1 MAYKYPGVA
10 PTSNTLWNDDPN
22 NKIINYAEQVKDAE
36 VDWNDYYYIDDN
48 GNTVY
53 PLSSKGNLDKF
64 QSKLNEIFLTHYTDF
79 QKFLNT
85 KGIEG
90 VIDTWKDVEEFLQNI
105 TDDETM
111 TLMKLIG
118 DIQEASG
125 QLNIRM
131 SESIPGMM
139 EAITRTETPEI
150 SKSHIDEETGA
161 INIVYTF
168 E

>member
-1 MAYKYPGVA
+1 MAQMNI
-10 PTSNTLWNDDPN
+10 SNLLWNDTKEA
-22 NKIINYAEQVKDAE
+22 KIALAQQIFDNINWD
-36 VDWNDYYYIDDN
+36 DYYYIDDD
-48 GNTVY
+48 GSTVY
-53 PLSSKGNLDKF
+53 PFSSKGNLDKF

-111 TLMKLIG
+111 TLMRLIG
-118 DIQEASG
+118 DLQEASG

-131 SESIPGMM
+131 SEEVPGMM
-139 EAITRTETPEI
+139 EAVTRTEVPVI
-150 SKSHIDEETGA
+150 GDSHIDDRGN
-161 INIVYTF
+161 INIVYTY

>member
-1 MAYKYPGVA
+1 MSQMNI
-10 PTSNTLWNDDPN
+10 SNLLWNDTKEA
-22 NKIINYAEQVKDAE
+22 KIALAQQIFDNIN
-36 VDWNDYYYIDDN
+36 WNDYYYIGDD
-48 GNTVY
+48 GSTVY
-53 PLSSKGNLDKF
+53 PFSSKGNLDKF

-111 TLMKLIG
+111 TLMRLIG
-118 DIQEASG
+118 DLQEASG

-131 SESIPGMM
+131 SEEVPGMM
-139 EAITRTETPEI
+139 EAVTRTEVPVI
-150 SKSHIDEETGA
+150 GDSHIDDRGN
-161 INIVYTF
+161 INIVYTY

>member
-1 MAYKYPGVA
+1 MAQMNI
-10 PTSNTLWNDDPN
+10 SNLLWNDTKEGKIALAKQIFDNVNWTDYHYTGDDGQEVYPFN
-22 NKIINYAEQVKDAE
+22 NKGE
-36 VDWNDYYYIDDN
+36 
-48 GNTVY
+48 
-53 PLSSKGNLDKF
+53 LDKF

-79 QKFLNT
+79 QMFLNT

-118 DIQEASG
+118 DLQEASG

-131 SESIPGMM
+131 SNSIPGMM
-139 EAITRTETPEI
+139 EAVTRTETPEI

>member
-1 MAYKYPGVA
+1 MAQMNI
-10 PTSNTLWNDDPN
+10 SNLLWNDTKEA
-22 NKIINYAEQVKDAE
+22 KIALAQQIFDNINWD
-36 VDWNDYYYIDDN
+36 DYYYIGDD
-48 GNTVY
+48 GRTVY
-53 PLSSKGNLDKF
+53 PFSSKGNLDKF

-111 TLMKLIG
+111 TLMRLIG
-118 DIQEASG
+118 DLQEVSG

-131 SESIPGMM
+131 SEEVPGMM
-139 EAITRTETPEI
+139 EAVTRTEVPVI
-150 SKSHIDEETGA
+150 GDSHIDDRGN
-161 INIVYTF
+161 INIVYTY

>member
-1 MAYKYPGVA
+1 MAQMNI
-10 PTSNTLWNDDPN
+10 SNLLWNDTKEA
-22 NKIINYAEQVKDAE
+22 KIALAQQIFDNIN
-36 VDWNDYYYIDDN
+36 WNDYYYIDDD
-48 GNTVY
+48 GSTVY
-53 PLSSKGNLDKF
+53 PFSSKGNLDKF

-111 TLMKLIG
+111 TFMRLIG
-118 DIQEASG
+118 DLQEASG
-125 QLNIRM
+125 QLNIKM
-131 SESIPGMM
+131 SEEVPGMM
-139 EAITRTETPEI
+139 EAVTRTEVPVI
-150 SKSHIDEETGA
+150 GDSHIDDRGN
-161 INIVYTF
+161 INIVYTY

>member
-1 MAYKYPGVA
+1 MAQMNI
-10 PTSNTLWNDDPN
+10 SNLLWNDTKEA
-22 NKIINYAEQVKDAE
+22 KIALAQQIFDNIN
-36 VDWNDYYYIDDN
+36 WNDYYYIGDD
-48 GNTVY
+48 GSTVY
-53 PLSSKGNLDKF
+53 PFSSKDNLDKF
-64 QSKLNEIFLTHYTDF
+64 QSRLNEIFLTHYTDF

-111 TLMKLIG
+111 TLMKLMG
-118 DIQEASG
+118 DLQAASG

-131 SESIPGMM
+131 S
-139 EAITRTETPEI
+139 TETPGLVEAVTRTDSPLI
-150 SKSHIDEETGA
+150 SKSYINTETGA
-161 INIVYTF
+161 INVVYTF

>member
-1 MAYKYPGVA
+1 MAQMNI
-10 PTSNTLWNDDPN
+10 SNLLWNDTKEA
-22 NKIINYAEQVKDAE
+22 KIALAQQIFDNIN
-36 VDWNDYYYIDDN
+36 WNDYYYIGDD
-48 GNTVY
+48 GSTVY
-53 PLSSKGNLDKF
+53 PFSSKGNLDRF

-105 TDDETM
+105 TDDKTM

-118 DIQEASG
+118 DLQEASG

-131 SESIPGMM
+131 NEEVPGMM
-139 EAITRTETPEI
+139 EAVTRTEVPVI
-150 SKSHIDEETGA
+150 GDSHIDDRGN
-161 INIVYTF
+161 INIIYTY

>member
-1 MAYKYPGVA
+1 MAQMNI
-10 PTSNTLWNDDPN
+10 SNLLWNDTKEA
-22 NKIINYAEQVKDAE
+22 KIALAQQIFDNI
-36 VDWNDYYYIDDN
+36 DWNDYHYIDDD
-48 GNTVY
+48 GSTVY
-53 PLSSKGNLDKF
+53 PFSSKGNLDKF

-111 TLMKLIG
+111 TLMRLIG
-118 DIQEASG
+118 DLQEASG

-131 SESIPGMM
+131 SEEVPGMM
-139 EAITRTETPEI
+139 EAVTRTEVPVI
-150 SKSHIDEETGA
+150 GDSHIDDRGN
-161 INIVYTF
+161 INIVYTY